1 MHTWT
6 TPSVEDTLA
15 CWDTGCEEA
24 LMGSCTS
31 TQKKKKRNTPS
42 GGAVLMRLDCGVRLR
57 SEGVTSRPNMMAG
70 KAWESWV
77 MQELQESTDRLKEE
91 TTARLMAGDVV
102 RLERTMTAGDEKAH
116 LKRCYGA

>member
-1 MHTWT
+1 
-6 TPSVEDTLA
+6 
-15 CWDTGCEEA
+15 
-24 LMGSCTS
+24 
-31 TQKKKKRNTPS
+31 
-42 GGAVLMRLDCGVRLR
+42 
-57 SEGVTSRPNMMAG
+57 
-70 KAWESWV
+70 